1 MTASLYS
8 IAKAYL
14 LQSKYKTNNT
24 NNETKKNN
32 CVTNIESHIF
42 IQEEINSITNSF
54 TSWFFESFINFML
67 SGDDFLSKSG
77 VIRLIW
83 LMNACLC
90 TVLFFF
96 SGSRNEFYRVPDLCY
111 LDKWS
116 IWYRPCRIRSLWLLI
131 LNLTKML
138 SFIIM
143 SYLVEIISCR
153 IFIFKSFIKFKFFLI
168 FNTMSQKRYRIFLS
182 HFCGISSNF
191 III

>member
-1 MTASLYS
+1 MVLRILYQFHAFWRWFLVKVRCYSIDLINECLSLY
-8 IAKAYL
+8 
-14 LQSKYKTNNT
+14 
-24 NNETKKNN
+24 
-32 CVTNIESHIF
+32 CV
-42 IQEEINSITNSF
+42 
-54 TSWFFESFINFML
+54 
-67 SGDDFLSKSG
+67 
-77 VIRLIW
+77 
-83 LMNACLC
+83 
-90 TVLFFF
+90 FFF
-96 SGSRNEFYRVPDLCY
+96 SGRGNEFYRVPDLCY

-168 FNTMSQKRYRIFLS
+168 FKTMSQKRYRIFLS

>member
-1 MTASLYS
+1 M
-8 IAKAYL
+8 K
-14 LQSKYKTNNT
+14 Q
-24 NNETKKNN
+24 KKNN

-90 TVLFFF
+90 SVLFFF
-96 SGSRNEFYRVPDLCY
+96 SGIPTIPDLCY
-111 LDKWS
+111 VDKWS
-116 IWYRPCRIRSLWLLI
+116 ILYRPYRIRSLWLRI

-153 IFIFKSFIKFKFFLI
+153 IFIFISFIKFKFFLI

>member
-54 TSWFFESFINFML
+54 TSWFFESFISFML

-116 IWYRPCRIRSLWLLI
+116 IWYRPCRIRSLWLLS

-168 FNTMSQKRYRIFLS
+168 FKTMSQKRYRIFLS

>member
-1 MTASLYS
+1 MVLRILYQFHAFWRWFLVKVRCYSIDLINECLSLY
-8 IAKAYL
+8 
-14 LQSKYKTNNT
+14 
-24 NNETKKNN
+24 
-32 CVTNIESHIF
+32 CV
-42 IQEEINSITNSF
+42 
-54 TSWFFESFINFML
+54 
-67 SGDDFLSKSG
+67 
-77 VIRLIW
+77 V
-83 LMNACLC
+83 
-90 TVLFFF
+90 FFF
-96 SGSRNEFYRVPDLCY
+96 SGRRNEFYRVPDLCY
-111 LDKWS
+111 LDEWS

-168 FNTMSQKRYRIFLS
+168 FKTMSQKRYRIFLS

>member
-1 MTASLYS
+1 MVLRILYQFHAFWRWFLVKVRCYSIDLINECLSLY
-8 IAKAYL
+8 
-14 LQSKYKTNNT
+14 
-24 NNETKKNN
+24 
-32 CVTNIESHIF
+32 CV
-42 IQEEINSITNSF
+42 
-54 TSWFFESFINFML
+54 
-67 SGDDFLSKSG
+67 
-77 VIRLIW
+77 V
-83 LMNACLC
+83 
-90 TVLFFF
+90 FF

>member
-1 MTASLYS
+1 MVLRILYQFHAFWRWFLVKVRCYSIDLINECLSLY
-8 IAKAYL
+8 
-14 LQSKYKTNNT
+14 
-24 NNETKKNN
+24 
-32 CVTNIESHIF
+32 CV
-42 IQEEINSITNSF
+42 
-54 TSWFFESFINFML
+54 
-67 SGDDFLSKSG
+67 
-77 VIRLIW
+77 V
-83 LMNACLC
+83 
-90 TVLFFF
+90 FF
-96 SGSRNEFYRVPDLCY
+96 SGRRNEFYRVPDLCY

-168 FNTMSQKRYRIFLS
+168 FKTMSQKRYRIFLS

>member
-1 MTASLYS
+1 MVLRILYQFHAFWRWFLVKVRCYSIDLINECLSLY
-8 IAKAYL
+8 
-14 LQSKYKTNNT
+14 
-24 NNETKKNN
+24 
-32 CVTNIESHIF
+32 CVVF
-42 IQEEINSITNSF
+42 
-54 TSWFFESFINFML
+54 
-67 SGDDFLSKSG
+67 
-77 VIRLIW
+77 
-83 LMNACLC
+83 
-90 TVLFFF
+90 FFF

-116 IWYRPCRIRSLWLLI
+116 IWYRPCRIRSLWLLS

-168 FNTMSQKRYRIFLS
+168 FKTMSQKKIPDISLSFLWY
-182 HFCGISSNF
+182 IVQF